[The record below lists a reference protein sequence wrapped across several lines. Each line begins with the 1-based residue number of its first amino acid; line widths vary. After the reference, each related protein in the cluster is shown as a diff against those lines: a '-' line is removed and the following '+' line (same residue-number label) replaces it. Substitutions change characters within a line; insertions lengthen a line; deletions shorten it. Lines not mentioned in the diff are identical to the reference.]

1 MQKKILV
8 VGKGFLGTYL
18 EEEASKNFDTICTQL
33 NPVKLEI
40 KKLDV
45 VNFEQVNNL
54 ISSQNPDYVINC
66 SVIGDIN
73 YLQNNKKTAF
83 SVNSQG
89 PKNIAIVCK
98 ENKIRF
104 IQISTDSV
112 FDGKVGNYTEKDIP
126 NPINTYAESKLKGE
140 SEISKISKDY
150 VIARTNFYGIDI
162 RRNYFFNWILNSIK
176 ENKQIYGFSDVV
188 FSPLDVSTLS
198 KMIIEV
204 IQTKYSGILHLS
216 SGIPISKYDFILKIA
231 ESLGHSTKNIHKI
244 SVDEMK
250 ILSPRPKNTSLNNEI
265 AKRLLKTPILSIDKW
280 VEENKEEIRSLI
292 RESHI

>member
-18 EEEASKNFDTICTQL
+18 EKEASKNFDTICTQL
-33 NPVKLEI
+33 NPDKLEI

-45 VNFEQVNNL
+45 ANFEQVNKL
-54 ISSQNPDYVINC
+54 ISSENPDYVINC
-66 SVIGDIN
+66 SVRGDIN
-73 YLQNNKKTAF
+73 YLQNNKKVAF

-89 PKNIAIVCK
+89 PKNIAVVCK
-98 ENKIRF
+98 DNKIRF
-104 IQISTDSV
+104 VHISTDSV
-112 FDGKVGNYTEKDIP
+112 FDGKTGNYTEKDTP
-126 NPINTYAESKLKGE
+126 NPINIYAESKLKGE
-140 SEISKISKDY
+140 SEISKTSKDY
-150 VIARTNFYGIDI
+150 VIARTNFYGIDV
-162 RRNYFFNWILNSIK
+162 RGNYFFNWILNSIK
-176 ENKQIYGFSDVV
+176 ENKQIHGFSDVV

-231 ESLGHSTKNIHKI
+231 KSLKYSTKNIHKI
-244 SVDEMK
+244 SIDEMK
-250 ILSPRPKNTSLNNEI
+250 ISSPRPKNTSLNNQI
-265 AKRLLKTPILSIDKW
+265 AKKLLKTPISIDKW
-280 VEENKEEIRSLI
+280 IEENKEELRSLI